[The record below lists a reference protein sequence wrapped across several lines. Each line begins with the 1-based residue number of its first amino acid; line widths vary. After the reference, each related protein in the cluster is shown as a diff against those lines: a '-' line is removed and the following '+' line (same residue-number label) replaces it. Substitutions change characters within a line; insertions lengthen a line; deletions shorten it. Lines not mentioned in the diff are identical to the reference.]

1 MKGGEK
7 VNLGIMHLTKVNMNQ
22 VSQTKPKNFLAGP
35 SSNTVNGSDNKFGNV
50 FNKIMKNQSKP
61 IEEVNST
68 VRSDADSNGLSEF
81 LEAESVEKVLD
92 LLGITHDE
100 GLFMIASSSGQSA
113 KSIDE
118 LMNLEDLLSLVGM
131 NQDQLQ
137 NVLEQLLGN
146 EQSINDIWQL
156 IQFVNE
162 QAPNFVGQITTA
174 FQSQHGVSPKEAK
187 QLVQLLKLAQMI
199 GENSDLLNE
208 QPTQLGNLKDVL
220 KDISHNL
227 GLLSKTTESSTL
239 GNNSLQ
245 SFQKVTKHL
254 DKNTDQQP
262 ISSSNSLTVT
272 SQKTV
277 SITLPVEKSAQ
288 GEALVKEI
296 QQLMNRSQLSN
307 SQGTMKLLLKLY
319 PENLGSIRIEIMQ
332 KDGVLSARLLA
343 STPQAKE
350 LLEGQINQLK
360 TSFTQANIQM
370 DRIDIAQSLQD
381 PDRNLR
387 DQNLFSNLFKQQ
399 QEQENDDDNNPKEDE
414 ERMSFQDYLI
424 NEEV

>member
-1 MKGGEK
+1 MHLGIMQLSK
-7 VNLGIMHLTKVNMNQ
+7 VNLNQ
-22 VSQTKPKNFLAGP
+22 VSQLKPKNYSVNT
-35 SSNTVNGSDNKFGNV
+35 SSTAVNSSENNFGTV
-50 FNKIMKNQSKP
+50 FNKIINSQSNQT
-61 IEEVNST
+61 EEVNSA
-68 VRSDADSNGLSEF
+68 VRYGEDTSEITEL
-81 LEAESVEKVLD
+81 LEAESIEEVLD
-92 LLGITHDE
+92 LLGISHDE
-100 GLFMIASSSGQSA
+100 GLFMIGTNSGQSA
-113 KSIDE
+113 KSLDE
-118 LMNLEDLLSLVGM
+118 LMNLEDLLSLIGM
-131 NQDQLQ
+131 DQEQLQ
-137 NVLEQLLGN
+137 SMLGQLLN
-146 EQSINDIWQL
+146 DEQPIKDIWQL
-156 IQFVNE
+156 IQFINE
-162 QAPNFVGQITTA
+162 QAPNYVDQITTA
-174 FQSQHGVSPKEAK
+174 LQGEQSVSPKEAK
-187 QLVQLLKLAQMI
+187 QFVQLLKLAQI
-199 GENSDLLNE
+199 VGEKSDLLNE
-208 QPTQLGNLKDVL
+208 QPIQLGSLKEVL
-220 KDISHNL
+220 KDISQNL
-227 GLLSKTTESSTL
+227 GQLSKTTESSTT
-239 GNNSLQ
+239 GKISIKG
-245 SFQKVTKHL
+245 FQQITKQIE
-254 DKNTDQQP
+254 TQDQQSMIATP
-262 ISSSNSLTVT
+262 SSSGAT
-272 SQKTV
+272 QKTV

-387 DQNLFSNLFKQQ
+387 DQNLFSNFFKQQ
-399 QEQENDDDNNPKEDE
+399 QQEDENDYDDNPEEDE

>member
-1 MKGGEK
+1 M
-7 VNLGIMHLTKVNMNQ
+7 NLGIMQLSKVNLNQ
-22 VSQTKPKNFLAGP
+22 VSQSKPKNYSVNT
-35 SSNTVNGSDNKFGNV
+35 SSTAVNGSENNFGTI
-50 FNKIMKNQSKP
+50 FNKIMNSQSNQ

-68 VRSDADSNGLSEF
+68 VRNDEITGEITEL
-81 LEAESVEKVLD
+81 LEAESIEEVLD
-92 LLGITHDE
+92 LLGISHDE
-100 GLFMIASSSGQSA
+100 GLFMIEFSSDQSA
-113 KSIDE
+113 KSLDE
-118 LMNLEDLLSLVGM
+118 LMNLEDLLSLIGM
-131 NQDQLQ
+131 DQEQLQ
-137 NVLEQLLGN
+137 SMLGQLLN
-146 EQSINDIWQL
+146 DEQPIKDIWQL
-156 IQFVNE
+156 IQFINE
-162 QAPNFVGQITTA
+162 QAPNFVDQITTA
-174 FQSQHGVSPKEAK
+174 LQGEQSVSPKEAK
-187 QLVQLLKLAQMI
+187 QFVQLLKLAQI
-199 GENSDLLNE
+199 VGEKSDLFNE
-208 QPTQLGNLKDVL
+208 QPIQLGSLKEVL
-220 KDISHNL
+220 KDISQNL
-227 GLLSKTTESSTL
+227 GQLSKTTESSTT
-239 GNNSLQ
+239 GKISLQ
-245 SFQKVTKHL
+245 GFQQITKHIE
-254 DKNTDQQP
+254 TQDQQSMIATP
-262 ISSSNSLTVT
+262 SSSGST
-272 SQKTV
+272 QKTV

-387 DQNLFSNLFKQQ
+387 DQNLFSNFFKQQ
-399 QEQENDDDNNPKEDE
+399 QQEDENDYDDNPEEDE

>member
-1 MKGGEK
+1 M
-7 VNLGIMHLTKVNMNQ
+7 NLGIMQLSKVNLNQ
-22 VSQTKPKNFLAGP
+22 VVQTKP
-35 SSNTVNGSDNKFGNV
+35 SNYSVNTNSTTVNGSENNFGTI
-50 FNKIMKNQSKP
+50 FNKIMNSQSNQ

-68 VRSDADSNGLSEF
+68 VRNDEITGEITEL
-81 LEAESVEKVLD
+81 LEAESIEEVLD
-92 LLGITHDE
+92 LLGISHDE
-100 GLFMIASSSGQSA
+100 GLFMIEFSSDQSA
-113 KSIDE
+113 KSLDE
-118 LMNLEDLLSLVGM
+118 LMNLEDLLSLIGM
-131 NQDQLQ
+131 DQEQLQ
-137 NVLEQLLGN
+137 SMLGQLLN
-146 EQSINDIWQL
+146 DEQPIKDIWQL
-156 IQFVNE
+156 IQFINE
-162 QAPNFVGQITTA
+162 QAPNFVDQITTA
-174 FQSQHGVSPKEAK
+174 LQGEQSVSPKEAK
-187 QLVQLLKLAQMI
+187 QFVQLLKLAQI
-199 GENSDLLNE
+199 VGEKSDLFNE
-208 QPTQLGNLKDVL
+208 QPIQLGSLKEVL
-220 KDISHNL
+220 KDISQNL
-227 GLLSKTTESSTL
+227 GQLSKTTESSTT
-239 GNNSLQ
+239 GKISLQ
-245 SFQKVTKHL
+245 GFQQITKHIE
-254 DKNTDQQP
+254 TQDQQSM
-262 ISSSNSLTVT
+262 IATTSSSGVT
-272 SQKTV
+272 QKTV

-387 DQNLFSNLFKQQ
+387 DQNLFSNFFKQQ
-399 QEQENDDDNNPKEDE
+399 QQEDENDYDDNPEEDE